1 MSNISEQPLA
11 DLGSVANNGFRGGSS
26 LDEATG
32 YHCKCKDDKWVLF
45 QFLKR
50 NVSILLIA

>member
-32 YHCKCKDDKWVLF
+32 YHCKCKDDK
-45 QFLKR
+45 
-50 NVSILLIA
+50 